1 MGLFN
6 WIVNGVNAAVGRNQ
20 EFEQL
25 LKAKD
30 VNRALSQMTDNS
42 AKVEAALKVYDTQ
55 QHEVMNR
62 PNKAVF
68 GKKDPASG
76 KRKFLRWE
84 EKWKIPIPYPVFIN
98 EIALVFLYG
107 RPLKWT
113 QSSKGTDRAFSRYI
127 DLIKSTRFNA
137 KVREA
142 KRVAGAEGQSAL
154 LFHTYRNDEGK
165 PDCLIKVVA
174 RSLGDDIYFRKDQF
188 GRMMCFARG
197 YNLQEVG
204 GEIKYHVDIHT
215 KNTIYHC
222 KRAPMG
228 WDIEEEV
235 NLAKKICVVLFE
247 QEPECAGVEPMMHRK
262 EMMVSRRAD
271 VNDRFSDPALVAD
284 ADIVNSLPEKGEDSK
299 FFALKPSLDGSK
311 KPDMK
316 YLTWDNAPE
325 NQKQE
330 AEELDD
336 KIHRFTF
343 TPKIDF
349 DTMKSLSQISA
360 KALKQLMLL
369 AVIKADRHKE
379 RHDEYAD
386 RIASVLI
393 AIIGNVL
400 DISLRGECDNLVVEH
415 EFQEPFGEDIE
426 AVLKN
431 LISTKNAGGMSD
443 ETFIEMN
450 PIIKDANLEKER
462 LRAQHEQELQE
473 EKDRYKQDIFGS
485 AE

>member
-1 MGLFN
+1 M
-6 WIVNGVNAAVGRNQ
+6 
-20 EFEQL
+20 
-25 LKAKD
+25 
-30 VNRALSQMTDNS
+30 
-42 AKVEAALKVYDTQ
+42 
-55 QHEVMNR
+55 
-62 PNKAVF
+62 
-68 GKKDPASG
+68 
-76 KRKFLRWE
+76 
-84 EKWKIPIPYPVFIN
+84 
-98 EIALVFLYG
+98 
-107 RPLKWT
+107 
-113 QSSKGTDRAFSRYI
+113 
-127 DLIKSTRFNA
+127 
-137 KVREA
+137 
-142 KRVAGAEGQSAL
+142 
-154 LFHTYRNDEGK
+154 
-165 PDCLIKVVA
+165 
-174 RSLGDDIYFRKDQF
+174 
-188 GRMMCFARG
+188 
-197 YNLQEVG
+197 
-204 GEIKYHVDIHT
+204 
-215 KNTIYHC
+215 
-222 KRAPMG
+222 
-228 WDIEEEV
+228 
-235 NLAKKICVVLFE
+235 VLFE

>member
-1 MGLFN
+1 MRLN
-6 WIVNGVNAAVGRNQ
+6 DCGVI
-20 EFEQL
+20 
-25 LKAKD
+25 
-30 VNRALSQMTDNS
+30 
-42 AKVEAALKVYDTQ
+42 
-55 QHEVMNR
+55 H
-62 PNKAVF
+62 
-68 GKKDPASG
+68 
-76 KRKFLRWE
+76 
-84 EKWKIPIPYPVFIN
+84 
-98 EIALVFLYG
+98 
-107 RPLKWT
+107 
-113 QSSKGTDRAFSRYI
+113 
-127 DLIKSTRFNA
+127 
-137 KVREA
+137 
-142 KRVAGAEGQSAL
+142 
-154 LFHTYRNDEGK
+154 FHAYRNDEGK

-215 KNTIYHC
+215 KNMIYHC

-450 PIIKDANLEKER
+450 PIIKDSTLEKER
-462 LRAQHEQELQE
+462 LKAQHEQELKE
-473 EKDRYKQDIFGS
+473 EKDRYKQDVFGS